1 MNAGVAIKVD
11 NQGDREGWSQVLDAF
26 GIQEVYELPGLG
38 VPLPG
43 STMIETASQISNFR
57 PGANLV
63 VVQPI
68 DADFVQGTTSL
79 TAFEHPDG
87 AVYIFG
93 GTITRL
99 NKSDVRNALADHVY
113 ITAGDLFPSQA
124 GAIVLWDRYSKAVS

>member
-11 NQGDREGWSQVLDAF
+11 TEEDRDGWIQLLEAF
-26 GIQEVYELPGLG
+26 GIQEIYELPGLG

-43 STMIETASQISNFR
+43 SIMVETASQISNFR

-68 DADFVQGTTSL
+68 DADFVQGKTSL

-99 NKSDVRNALADHVY
+99 TQSDVRNALADHIY
-113 ITAGDLFPSQA
+113 ITAGELFPSQA
-124 GAIVLWDRYSKAVS
+124 GAIVLWDRYTKAVS

>member
-1 MNAGVAIKVD
+1 LNAGVAIKID
-11 NQGDREGWSQVLDAF
+11 TEEDRLGWSQVIEAF

-38 VPLPG
+38 HPFPG

-68 DADFVQGTTSL
+68 DADFVQGKTSL

-99 NKSDVRNALADHVY
+99 NQADVRNALADHIY

-124 GAIVLWDRYSKAVS
+124 AGIVLWDRYTKAVS